1 MTTASTLLSLWSL
14 PDRLTAGLT
23 QRVAPL
29 PALPCGLDR
38 GGLALRGSSAHFA
51 IFLQKCRFQNPPGK
65 KKDLLDL
72 GCIHVAQTRG
82 TLRLPINCFPKR
94 PSVAGVLRGQ
104 PFFRLRVTFFFLFW
118 LPHGIWNSWAR
129 DQIHATAVTY
139 ATGAAMPEP

>member
-38 GGLALRGSSAHFA
+38 GGLALRGSSACFA
-51 IFLQKCRFQNPPGK
+51 VFLQKCRFQNPPGK

-94 PSVAGVLRGQ
+94 PSVTGVLRGQ
-104 PFFRLRVTFFFLFW
+104 PFFRLRVTFFFFCGC
-118 LPHGIWNSWAR
+118 PTAYGICW
-129 DQIHATAVTY
+129 TL
-139 ATGAAMPEP
+139 